1 MYIKDVFIMSV
12 LHLFFLLNGRKAD
25 GWLVEARFYRDG
37 SHQVQGQLGLCKVFC
52 SKTILSIR
60 RLCDVNENINHDTDV

>member
-25 GWLVEARFYRDG
+25 GWLVEARFVVDT
-37 SHQVQGQLGLCKVFC
+37 K
-52 SKTILSIR
+52 
-60 RLCDVNENINHDTDV
+60 HDEAARGVGE